1 MEKIVVKKFATLAFA
16 AAGSLALAACGSTTD
31 ASEDAIADD
40 VEMPADQALIDTP
53 EPVMD
58 EAATLDAPEEEA
70 MDVMEAADTAA
81 DMVAEDAAEAAA
93 E

>member
-1 MEKIVVKKFATLAFA
+1 MKKIATLTLATSF
-16 AAGSLALAACGSTTD
+16 SLALAACGSTTD

-40 VEMPADQALIDTP
+40 VEMPADQAMIDAP

-58 EAATLDAPEEEA
+58 EAATLDAAEEEVVDA
-70 MDVMEAADTAA
+70 MEAADTAA
-81 DMVAEDAAEAAA
+81 EMVEEDAVETAA